1 MKIFILL
8 ALYSTASLAYA
19 GPRPARP
26 TQGLKTDASPSVT
39 SSSSG
44 IGLLG
49 GGTHSEPNLISSSG
63 GLTSVLGGLG
73 SSFGSS
79 FEPGSTGTSG
89 DAVST
94 TGHAFGS
101 YPGNTFSSNA
111 LFGSGNFGLHGG
123 AGNGFGVL
131 AGGPGLDGSR
141 LGPGSSSS
149 SGAFSTSGPSYDFTY
164 GLGRQP
170 GFANFGGHKYGSAEG
185 SFGVPVFPAGTRF
198 HGPASQGF
206 NSGFGY
212 NDGSYGGGYGGAYGP
227 SMGQLGGY
235 FGAIYPSYGSSYA
248 GYGGPYG
255 FYDGFGSPGFAGSFS
270 YNYGVPR
277 GWSFHGPA
285 STSGNYKFESGTSH
299 ASSAGISPFNKASSP
314 VSPAPGLSSTKPSS
328 FTAASASTSGSQ

>member
-49 GGTHSEPNLISSSG
+49 GGPHSEPNLISSSS
-63 GLTSVLGGLG
+63 GLTSALGGLG

-79 FEPGSTGTSG
+79 FGPGSTGSSG

-94 TGHAFGS
+94 TGHAFGG
-101 YPGNTFSSNA
+101 YPGSTVSSNT
-111 LFGSGNFGLHGG
+111 LFGSGSGNFGLHGG
-123 AGNGFGVL
+123 AGNGFAVL
-131 AGGPGLDGSR
+131 AGGPGLDGSH

-149 SGAFSTSGPSYDFTY
+149 SGAFSTSGPSYGFTF

-170 GFANFGGHKYGSAEG
+170 GFASFGGQKYGSAEG
-185 SFGVPVFPAGTRF
+185 SSGVPVFYAGNRF

-212 NDGSYGGGYGGAYGP
+212 NAGSYGGGYGGAYGP
-227 SMGQLGGY
+227 SLGHLGGH
-235 FGAIYPSYGSSYA
+235 FGSIYPSYGSSYA
-248 GYGGPYG
+248 GFGGPYG
-255 FYDGFGSPGFAGSFS
+255 IYDGFGGPGFAGSFS
-270 YNYGVPR
+270 YNYGAPR
-277 GWSFHGPA
+277 GWSFHGPT
-285 STSGNYKFESGTSH
+285 SNSGNYKFDSGSPH
-299 ASSAGISPFNKASSP
+299 ASIFGSSPFSKASSP
-314 VSPAPGLSSTKPSS
+314 GSAASGSSSTKPSS
-328 FTAASASTSGSQ
+328 FNSFQGC